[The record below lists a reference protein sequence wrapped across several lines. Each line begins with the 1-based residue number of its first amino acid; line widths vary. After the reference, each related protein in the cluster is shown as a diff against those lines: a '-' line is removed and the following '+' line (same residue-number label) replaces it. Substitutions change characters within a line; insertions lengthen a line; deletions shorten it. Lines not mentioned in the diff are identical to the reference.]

1 MEKNLFRVGFMVEE
15 EVMVLFML
23 LLFDV
28 FWFGEDIVLL
38 KENRVILIF
47 II

>member
-47 II
+47 LI